1 MTEEYGL
8 YIARK
13 NSKEQNLNRLRP
25 QQMKKAQLKTAV
37 LDARQASNNWESF
50 IAELSKRH
58 IGMQTTSNKL
68 TDKVVGL
75 SFSLDETHS
84 AGSRIVKVG
93 VTKMR
98 IRTSGNF
105 NSKQS
110 VRLYFVS

>member
-1 MTEEYGL
+1 
-8 YIARK
+8 
-13 NSKEQNLNRLRP
+13 
-25 QQMKKAQLKTAV
+25 MKKAQLKTAV

-58 IGMQTTSNKL
+58 IGMQATSNKL

-75 SFSLDETHS
+75 SFSLDETLS

-105 NSKQS
+105 NSNK
-110 VRLYFVS
+110 V